1 METKESAR
9 AALDDYGVTYCEKCG
24 AELLC
29 NECGD
34 MPEIC
39 PRCGRVIDWS
49 AFKATA
55 CARAFGPDDF
65 PALVYAPCAVR

>member
-1 METKESAR
+1 METKESAC

-49 AFKATA
+49 TFKATA
-55 CARAFGPDDF
+55 GARAFGPDDF
-65 PALVYAPCAVR
+65 PPLVYAPCAVR

>member
-9 AALDDYGVTYCEKCG
+9 AAMDDYGTTYCEKCG

-34 MPEIC
+34 MPDTC
-39 PRCGRVIDWS
+39 PRCGRLIDWG
-49 AFKATA
+49 AFTATA
-55 CARAFGPDDF
+55 GARAFGPDDF
-65 PALVYAPCAVR
+65 PPLVYAPCAVR

>member
-34 MPEIC
+34 MTRVPHYEIKN
-39 PRCGRVIDWS
+39 G
-49 AFKATA
+49 
-55 CARAFGPDDF
+55 ARRLYVDLYKTIELND
-65 PALVYAPCAVR
+65 